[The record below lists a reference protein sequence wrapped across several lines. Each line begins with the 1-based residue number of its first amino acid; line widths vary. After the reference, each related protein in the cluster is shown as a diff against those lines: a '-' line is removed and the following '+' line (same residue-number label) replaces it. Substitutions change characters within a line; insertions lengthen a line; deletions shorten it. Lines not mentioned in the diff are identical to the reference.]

1 MNIKKQILELCEEVV
16 GNGSANEVNCDG
28 IWCGDCP
35 LSRENRKDGIRCG
48 KDDEATVRVA
58 KEYINK
64 NKTYYKVKEI
74 IRNISMFEIG
84 TKFSLFGMD
93 VLSIGENETII
104 FEGNRNNK
112 LDLNLVLK
120 VEYPKKEKIV
130 TFEELKVGDVFV
142 LRPNKDVESCQYE
155 IINLVKEGLFV
166 VQYIEN
172 NSEKYELF
180 SSEDINEM
188 MSIILIEE

>member
-74 IRNISMFEIG
+74 VENIILFEVG
-84 TKFSLFGMD
+84 TKFSLFGKNI
-93 VLSIGENETII
+93 LSIGKNETII
-104 FEGNRNNK
+104 FEGNMNNE
-112 LDLNLVLK
+112 LDLNLVLEI
-120 VEYPKKEKIV
+120 EYPKKERIV
-130 TFEELKVGDVFV
+130 TFEELKVGDIFV
-142 LRPNKDVESCQYE
+142 LRTNKSVESCQYE
-155 IINLVKEGLFV
+155 IISLVKEGLFV
-166 VQYIEN
+166 VQYVKN
-172 NSEKYELF
+172 NSINYELL
-180 SSEDINEM
+180 SNADINEM
-188 MSIILIEE
+188 LSIILIE